1 MIRDVHPGSG
11 SQIQGQKSTG
21 SATLVKRTS
30 FFVFRITI
38 LFMKSAT
45 VMPLASLM
53 LLLKGEGMM
62 GDIPVSL
69 RSDQGEHCGRTTTQL
84 WNIAGE
90 SAGLSG
96 RTIRKLPFLALASL
110 DTSGKRDLCLLL
122 YSFPSCY

>member
-1 MIRDVHPGSG
+1 
-11 SQIQGQKSTG
+11 
-21 SATLVKRTS
+21 
-30 FFVFRITI
+30 
-38 LFMKSAT
+38 MKSAT

-69 RSDQGEHCGRTTTQL
+69 RSDQGEHCGRSTTQL

-110 DTSGKRDLCLLL
+110 DTSGKRDFCQYSFLRISVMLLL
-122 YSFPSCY
+122 AGLRIGIRIRIQGKNDPQK